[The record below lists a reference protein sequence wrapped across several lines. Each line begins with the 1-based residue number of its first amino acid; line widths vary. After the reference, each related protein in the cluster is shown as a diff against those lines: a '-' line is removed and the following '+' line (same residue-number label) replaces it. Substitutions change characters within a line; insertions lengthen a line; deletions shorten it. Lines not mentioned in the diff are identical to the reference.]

1 MRIDDSH
8 WPLIIATAPRQFDLA
23 SVESLRDGFDR
34 VFRRCETYA
43 LVVDTRPV
51 GALPDAKCRR
61 ALGDWLHDPM
71 VHVSTVRFNVG
82 AATIMANQVQRL
94 MFTAVSWMWKSPS
107 PHVAVATMREAVEF
121 CCQKLELAGT
131 PLGGPLRELR
141 RSVSESARAGGSGDL
156 SGGVGK

>member
-8 WPLIIATAPRQFDLA
+8 WPLIIATAPRHFDQA

-34 VFRRCETYA
+34 VFRRCEMYA
-43 LVVDTRPV
+43 LVVDTRAV

-82 AATIMANQVQRL
+82 AATIMASQVQRL

-107 PHVAVATMREAVEF
+107 PHVTVATMGEAVEF
-121 CCQKLELAGT
+121 CCKKLEHAGA
-131 PLGGPLRELR
+131 PLGASLRELR
-141 RSVSESARAGGSGDL
+141 QSASDVARAGRASDL
-156 SGGVGK
+156 PNSLGK

>member
-8 WPLIIATAPRQFDLA
+8 WPLIIATAPPYFELA

-34 VFRRCETYA
+34 VFRRCESYA

-51 GALPDAKCRR
+51 RALPDAKCRR
-61 ALGDWLHDPM
+61 ALGDWLQDPM

-82 AATIMANQVQRL
+82 AATIMASQVQRL

-107 PHVAVATMREAVEF
+107 PHVTVATMPEAVEY
-121 CCQKLELAGT
+121 CCEKLERAGAV
-131 PLGGPLRELR
+131 LGSSLRELR
-141 RSVSESARAGGSGDL
+141 RSVSEVAPAGRAGGPPGA
-156 SGGVGK
+156 VKR